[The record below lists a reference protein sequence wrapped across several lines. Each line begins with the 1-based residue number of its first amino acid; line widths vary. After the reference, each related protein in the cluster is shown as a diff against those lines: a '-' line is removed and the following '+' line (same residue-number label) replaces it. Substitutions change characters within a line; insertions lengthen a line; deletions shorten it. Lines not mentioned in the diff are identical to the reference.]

1 WHNESIAFGNKV
13 LNKVLNE
20 LRRQNIGYYVS
31 ENEVYLK
38 GNEEVYELY
47 KRLSQINYKRYQEK
61 MELNNLLNDVLI
73 KNRDS
78 YGIIKEFLES
88 FS

>member
-1 WHNESIAFGNKV
+1 M

-47 KRLSQINYKRYQEK
+47 KKLSIINFEKYQK
-61 MELNNLLNDVLI
+61 KNELC
-73 KNRDS
+73 
-78 YGIIKEFLES
+78 F
-88 FS
+88 F

>member
-1 WHNESIAFGNKV
+1 M

-47 KRLSQINYKRYQEK
+47 KKLSIINFEKYQKKNELCFILENVLDNHIDEYEK
-61 MELNNLLNDVLI
+61 I
-73 KNRDS
+73 KD
-78 YGIIKEFLES
+78 YLFS
-88 FS
+88 FN

>member
-1 WHNESIAFGNKV
+1 M

-47 KRLSQINYKRYQEK
+47 KKLSIINFEKYKKKNELCFILENVLDNHIDEYEK
-61 MELNNLLNDVLI
+61 I
-73 KNRDS
+73 KD
-78 YGIIKEFLES
+78 YLFS
-88 FS
+88 FN